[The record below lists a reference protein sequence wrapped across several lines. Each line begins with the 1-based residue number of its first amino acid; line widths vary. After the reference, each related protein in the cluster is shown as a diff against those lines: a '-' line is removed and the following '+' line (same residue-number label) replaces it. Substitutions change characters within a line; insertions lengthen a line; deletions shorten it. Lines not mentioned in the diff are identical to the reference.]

1 MKQKG
6 WVKISARNLRL
17 SSMVFFWVLG
27 IVGVFFCGVVDAQE
41 RLPGVVEKPPV
52 EVPSEVK
59 QPAEVEPKK
68 EPELEKLEAPAEL
81 VATLKA
87 VKFSGDIILN
97 ESVLQGVAAPYLNRP
112 LKREDLARLKYDL
125 TKLYYDKGYVLVK
138 VTTPPQDLSE
148 GVLGVVV
155 YTGRIGEMEIDSKGL
170 NPRIAGAMTRGI
182 HKGEVFHEGTVESA
196 VKDVDDIENIRAK
209 LNLRP
214 GKEFG
219 TTDLLLT
226 VEPVAEDVQN
236 FMVDNYGSE
245 LTGKVVAALDLKKSN
260 LFSLGESIR
269 LNLRKSAEGDD
280 EEELKSVFIEYKMPL
295 GWRNLKLEL
304 NYLYSENE
312 IGDRLVALNATGE
325 TKRFGAGLSGRLINT
340 QQRQMGWR
348 AGIETRTHE
357 SFLFDSPESKDDIS
371 QVYLEGSYLYR
382 TPKYVFYS
390 SMLLTKGVGIFGAD
404 RQGESDASRSS
415 GNPRAWRLQPI
426 LYANFHLTDNGYL
439 QTVFTGQLAS
449 DVLLASDLFVLGG
462 YGSVRGMQVAQEA
475 GEGGFQFSTEYS
487 HKFVSTKTLEIKAGP
502 FLDGGAVSNRV
513 LDSSVDSELY
523 SIGIGVEAKA
533 NLFKFGETKLRLDW
547 GHPIG
552 SYDSTIMDN
561 DTFYFRLAQSF

>member
-6 WVKISARNLRL
+6 WVKTSGRNLRL

-112 LKREDLARLKYDL
+112 LKREDIARLKYDL

-148 GVLGVVV
+148 GMLGVVV

-260 LFSLGESIR
+260 LFRLGESIR

-312 IGDRLVALNATGE
+312 IGDRLAALNATGE

-415 GNPRAWRLQPI
+415 GNPRAWRVQPI

-475 GEGGFQFSTEYS
+475 GESGFQFSTEYS

-502 FLDGGAVSNRV
+502 FLDGGAGSNPGF
-513 LDSSVDSELY
+513 DSFLFNEL
-523 SIGIGVEAKA
+523 
-533 NLFKFGETKLRLDW
+533 
-547 GHPIG
+547 
-552 SYDSTIMDN
+552 
-561 DTFYFRLAQSF
+561 